1 MKRARNVEPNK
12 NSLSARKWEDIHS
25 GRFSGGV
32 KRIRGKEP
40 SRNVK
45 KLMMDHRTRKIEL
58 RLGTRASLLA
68 LRQANWVKR
77 RVEDLNPGVQV
88 TLVHIKTTGDKL
100 DFPLF
105 NVGGKGLFVKEI
117 EEALAR
123 KEVDLAVHSAKDLPG
138 VIPEGLDLI
147 AFPEREDPRDA
158 LVSRDGKIFGEIRKG
173 GKVGTGSLRRQAQLL
188 NLRPDLEVVPIR
200 GNLDTRLK
208 KLAALDLDAV
218 ILASAGLRRMGWE
231 KRISD
236 FFDPETM
243 VPAIG
248 QGALAIE
255 TREED
260 DRVRKVVEPLDHPPT
275 RIAVLAERAFLQRLG
290 GGCQVPVAGHARI
303 EPQKLLLTGLVAGV
317 DGRRVVRGKVEGPP
331 EKNRD
336 LGERLAADLLERGAG
351 EILQE
356 VYQKA

>member
-1 MKRARNVEPNK
+1 
-12 NSLSARKWEDIHS
+12 
-25 GRFSGGV
+25 
-32 KRIRGKEP
+32 
-40 SRNVK
+40 
-45 KLMMDHRTRKIEL
+45 MMDHRARKVEL

-68 LRQANWVKR
+68 LQQANWVKE

-105 NVGGKGLFVKEI
+105 NAGGKGLFVKEI

-123 KEVDLAVHSAKDLPG
+123 KEVDLAVHSAKDLPA

-158 LVSRDGKIFGEIRKG
+158 LVSRDGKRFGEIRKG

-208 KLAALDLDAV
+208 KLASLDLDAV

-231 KRISD
+231 ERIAD

-260 DRVRKVVEPLDHPPT
+260 DRVRKVVEPLDHLPT

-317 DGRRVVRGKVEGPP
+317 DGRRVVRGKMEGPP
-331 EKNRD
+331 ERNKE